1 MNDVTA
7 FIKLQGSELDE
18 SKIPS
23 QYNGLYKK
31 ILSTGLTGVAALK
44 KLQSALRCKL
54 APSPNFGHLPDGSLV
69 PKQGISPQELA
80 AIAREH
86 TKTIATNQ

>member
-1 MNDVTA
+1 MDVAA
-7 FIKLQGSELDE
+7 FINLEESELDE

-23 QYNGLYKK
+23 QWNGLYER
-31 ILSTGLTGVAALK
+31 ILSTGLTGIAALK

-54 APSPNFGHLPDGSLV
+54 APPPRFGHLPDGSLV
-69 PKQGISPQELA
+69 PEQGISPQELA
-80 AIAREH
+80 TIARDH